1 VSNFGMNGDV
11 QRDSRDGIASGLGA
25 YLLWGALTA
34 YWKLLDEFDAFDL
47 IGWRIVTAMIL
58 LLVLVAAQKRLR
70 VVAGALRDTRLLS
83 RIISAA
89 VLLVVNWTLYV
100 WAVVNEHVIETAL
113 GYFIA
118 PLFTAMIG
126 VFVLREPLRLLQKV
140 ALGFALASVIVL
152 TVAYGRPPVVALAIA
167 ASWAFYGL
175 LKKQVPLRPVD
186 SLTAETTVLTLPALV
201 FVGWSLTRAT
211 PVFAESSALDVA
223 LVLLTGLITAVPLL
237 LFAHAALRLPLTV
250 IGPMQYIV
258 PVVNFLLGW
267 IVYNEDMQPER
278 FVGFVLVWIGLACT
292 FTDTIRNSDGRAAR
306 ANDAAT
312 AARDS

>member
-11 QRDSRDGIASGLGA
+11 RRDSRDGIASGLGA

-292 FTDTIRNSDGRAAR
+292 FTDTIRNSDGRASR
-306 ANDAAT
+306 ANDEAT

>member
-1 VSNFGMNGDV
+1 MNGNL

-34 YWKLLDEFDAFDL
+34 YWKLLDQFDAFDL

-58 LLVLVAAQKRLR
+58 LLTLVATQRRVR
-70 VVAGALRDTRLLS
+70 VVIGALRDPKLVV
-83 RIISAA
+83 RIASAA

-140 ALGFALASVIVL
+140 GLAFALSSVIVL
-152 TVAYGRPPVVALAIA
+152 TVAYGRPPIIALAIA

-186 SLTAETTVLTLPALV
+186 SLTAETTVLMMPALV
-201 FVGWSLTRAT
+201 FVGWSLTRAN
-211 PVFAESSALDVA
+211 PVFAGASALDVV

-258 PVVNFLLGW
+258 PIVNFLLGW
-267 IVYNEDMQPER
+267 LVYGEDMQPER
-278 FVGFVLVWIGLACT
+278 FAGFVLVWIE
-292 FTDTIRNSDGRAAR
+292 IGRAHV
-306 ANDAAT
+306 
-312 AARDS
+312 

>member
-1 VSNFGMNGDV
+1 MNGDV
-11 QRDSRDGIASGLGA
+11 RRDSRDGIASGLGA

-126 VFVLREPLRLLQKV
+126 VFVLREPLRLLQKI

-201 FVGWSLTRAT
+201 FVGWSLTRST

-306 ANDAAT
+306 ANDEAA
-312 AARDS
+312 AARGS

>member
-1 VSNFGMNGDV
+1 MNGDV
-11 QRDSRDGIASGLGA
+11 RRDSRDGIASGLGA

-126 VFVLREPLRLLQKV
+126 VFVLREPLRLLQKI

-201 FVGWSLTRAT
+201 FVGWSLTRST

-292 FTDTIRNSDGRAAR
+292 FTDTIRNSDNRAAR
-306 ANDAAT
+306 ANDEAT

>member
-1 VSNFGMNGDV
+1 
-11 QRDSRDGIASGLGA
+11 
-25 YLLWGALTA
+25 
-34 YWKLLDEFDAFDL
+34 
-47 IGWRIVTAMIL
+47 
-58 LLVLVAAQKRLR
+58 
-70 VVAGALRDTRLLS
+70 
-83 RIISAA
+83 
-89 VLLVVNWTLYV
+89 
-100 WAVVNEHVIETAL
+100 
-113 GYFIA
+113 
-118 PLFTAMIG
+118 MIG

-278 FVGFVLVWIGLACT
+278 FIGFVLVWIGLACT

-306 ANDAAT
+306 ANDEAAAT
-312 AARDS
+312 RGS

>member
-1 VSNFGMNGDV
+1 MNGNL

-34 YWKLLDEFDAFDL
+34 YWKLLDQFEAFDL

-58 LLVLVAAQKRLR
+58 LLTLVATQRRVR
-70 VVAGALRDTRLLS
+70 VVIGALRDPKLVV
-83 RIISAA
+83 RIASAA

-140 ALGFALASVIVL
+140 GLAFALSSVIVL
-152 TVAYGRPPVVALAIA
+152 TVAYGRPPIIALAIA

-186 SLTAETTVLTLPALV
+186 SLTAETTVLVMPALV
-201 FVGWSLTRAT
+201 FVGWSLTRAN
-211 PVFAESSALDVA
+211 PVFAGASALDVV

-258 PVVNFLLGW
+258 PIVNFLLGW
-267 IVYNEDMQPER
+267 LVYGEDMQPER
-278 FVGFVLVWIGLACT
+278 FAGFVLVWIGLACT
-292 FTDTIRNSDGRAAR
+292 FVDTLRNSDVRRGATP
-306 ANDAAT
+306 DDSAT
-312 AARDS
+312 ARVG

>member
-126 VFVLREPLRLLQKV
+126 VFVLREPLRLLQKI

-306 ANDAAT
+306 ANDEAT